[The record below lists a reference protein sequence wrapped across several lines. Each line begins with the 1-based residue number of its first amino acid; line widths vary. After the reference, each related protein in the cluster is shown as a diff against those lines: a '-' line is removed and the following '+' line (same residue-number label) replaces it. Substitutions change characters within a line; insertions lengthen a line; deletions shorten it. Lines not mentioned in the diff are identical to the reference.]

1 VLPTTPRFIGDNE
14 DAQSIAVA
22 GFEFRVI
29 GKTQMIEDKIA
40 TITIIANETGG
51 SVTLN

>member
-14 DAQSIAVA
+14 DAQSVAVS

-29 GKTQMIEDKIA
+29 AKTQLLKIKQQQ
-40 TITIIANETGG
+40 
-51 SVTLN
+51 LL